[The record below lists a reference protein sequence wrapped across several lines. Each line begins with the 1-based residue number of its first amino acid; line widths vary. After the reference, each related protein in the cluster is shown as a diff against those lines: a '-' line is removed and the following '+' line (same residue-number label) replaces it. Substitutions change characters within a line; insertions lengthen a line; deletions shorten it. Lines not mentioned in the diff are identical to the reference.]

1 MTFNFMNFKQIILYT
16 ILGLFFGEL
25 VLHPL
30 FVIVGHTMLESHL
43 GHDHS
48 LLELIYSDYLY
59 SFSSEALPWSIAFG
73 IIGALL
79 VNHIGHIMHIYY
91 KVRDLSNRD
100 GLTGIPNRRYFAETL
115 ERLWKQAARLSKPVS
130 IIMCDIDHFKAYND
144 TYGHLKGDE
153 CLKLV
158 AENLSKAL
166 KRPLD
171 IVSRY
176 GGEEFIVVLP
186 DTSIK
191 GATHIAE
198 ILRKKIESLK
208 IMHKTSSVTDVV
220 TISLGV
226 ASTIPSHKS
235 SYEELILAA
244 DNALYEAKENG
255 RNRVVTAP

>member
-1 MTFNFMNFKQIILYT
+1 MTFNSMTFKQIILYT

-30 FVIVGHTMLESHL
+30 FVIVGHTMLEAHL

-100 GLTGIPNRRYFAETL
+100 GLTGIPNRRYFDDTL
-115 ERLWKQAARLSKPVS
+115 ERIWKQAIRLSKPVS
-130 IIMCDIDHFKAYND
+130 IIMCDIDDFKAYND
-144 TYGHLKGDE
+144 TYGHQKGDE

-158 AENLSKAL
+158 AQKLSKTL

-171 IVSRY
+171 MVSRY
-176 GGEEFIVVLP
+176 GGEEFIVLLP
-186 DTSIK
+186 DTSLK

-198 ILRKKIESLK
+198 SLREQIESLK
-208 IMHKTSSVTDVV
+208 IMHETSTATDVV

-226 ASTIPSHKS
+226 ASTIPTHKS
-235 SYEELILAA
+235 SYEVLILAA
-244 DNALYEAKENG
+244 DNALYKAKESG
-255 RNRVVTAP
+255 RNRVVASS